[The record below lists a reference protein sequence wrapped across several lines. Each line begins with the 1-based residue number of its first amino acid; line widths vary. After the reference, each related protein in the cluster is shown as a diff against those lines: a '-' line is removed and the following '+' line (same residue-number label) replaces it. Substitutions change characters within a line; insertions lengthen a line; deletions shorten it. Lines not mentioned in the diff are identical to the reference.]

1 MEIILLKDIHKV
13 GDKNEIVTVK
23 NGYGRNFL
31 LPQGMAIVAN
41 DSNRRKLA
49 EILKVE
55 DKREAKKL
63 GAYQEVA
70 TKLQGI
76 LIQIPA
82 KAGASG
88 RLFGSINAVQLANA
102 IKQAT
107 GVEIDRKKIVLAEDI
122 KDLGTYSIP
131 VNLHAA
137 VIGTANIEVV
147 AQ

>member
-1 MEIILLKDIHKV
+1 MEIILLKDIDKV

-31 LPQGMAIVAN
+31 LPQGVAIVAN

-49 EILKVE
+49 EVLKVE
-55 DKREAKKL
+55 GKREAKRL

-70 TKLQGI
+70 EKLKGI

-82 KAGASG
+82 KAGSSG
-88 RLFGSINAVQLANA
+88 RLFGSINAIQLANA

-107 GVEIDRKKIVLAEDI
+107 GVDVERKKIVLAEDI
-122 KDLGTYSIP
+122 KELGTYAIP
-131 VNLHAA
+131 VNFHAS
-137 VIGTANIEVV
+137 VIGTANVEVI